1 MAKKKKNIIKKFEN
15 PANEREYLLAA
26 LKLKQ
31 REKESLVKND
41 FLAFDKHIW
50 PEFIEGYHNKV
61 IADKFNK
68 LATGEIKRLI
78 VNMPPRHT
86 SQNLLPTIYPLG

>member
-41 FLAFDKHIW
+41 FLAFVKHMW
-50 PEFIEGYHNKV
+50 PEFIEGYHHKV

-78 VNMPPRHT
+78 IKVR
-86 SQNLLPTIYPLG
+86 

>member
-31 REKESLVKND
+31 REKESLVKN
-41 FLAFDKHIW
+41 FLGFLVKLLTESTRNQH
-50 PEFIEGYHNKV
+50 E
-61 IADKFNK
+61 KFLK
-68 LATGEIKRLI
+68 YGK
-78 VNMPPRHT
+78 
-86 SQNLLPTIYPLG
+86 